1 MNIKLG
7 DLGVINTGN
16 TPSMKI
22 EEFYSSNDI
31 PFIKPDS
38 FGDMFRL
45 NPSCFLASVAEEKAR
60 IVESGAILVTCIG
73 TIGKVAITNA
83 KIAFNQQINS
93 ISVNNN
99 FDSEYIAYN
108 ILFNKFRLQSLSNSA
123 VVPIINK
130 SDFSKFEIK
139 VEHNLE
145 KQIKIKKRLNK
156 VNQLKLLK
164 EDQIRYLDLLIKSRF
179 EEMFGDLSY
188 LKKEMKKDLL
198 SDYLVF
204 LTSGP
209 RGWAKYYSNDGS
221 LFITIKNLVNHQID
235 INDVQ
240 YIDPP
245 DSAESK
251 RTRLLAR
258 DLLISI
264 TADLGRT
271 AVVTK
276 EIEEAGG
283 YINQHI
289 ALMRLDLDLVNPVFL
304 SYCLESDYC
313 KRQIIKSNQNGV
325 KAGLNFKALKNLSI
339 VIPKIELQNK
349 FEEFVIQINKLKF
362 AIMVYN

>member
-1 MNIKLG
+1 MILLKDVGNITMGQSPKSETY
-7 DLGVINTGN
+7 N
-16 TPSMKI
+16 
-22 EEFYSSNDI
+22 
-31 PFIKPDS
+31 
-38 FGDMFRL
+38 
-45 NPSCFLASVAEEKAR
+45 
-60 IVESGAILVTCIG
+60 
-73 TIGKVAITNA
+73 TIGEGLPFFQGKADFGILHPKKRIWCTASKKEAHKNDLL
-83 KIAFNQQINS
+83 
-93 ISVNNN
+93 ISVRAPVGALNIALDECSIGRGLAAISINANNDTKYIYYN
-99 FDSEYIAYN
+99 LCYLKPQLQQQSTGSTFDA
-108 ILFNKFRLQSLSNSA
+108 
-123 VVPIINK
+123 INK
-130 SDFSKFEIK
+130 AK
-139 VEHNLE
+139 LE
-145 KQIKIKKRLNK
+145 KLVIKKRSLSEQVKIRRILDSLSEQIQIKLELLNHY
-156 VNQLKLLK
+156 
-164 EDQIRYLDLLIKSRF
+164 DMLIKSRF
-179 EEMFGDLSY
+179 EEMFGDFSY
-188 LKKEMKKDLL
+188 LQKEMKKDLL